1 MSQPDNPWGQPTP
14 PKRPGRPLGLVLWL
28 ALLVAVV
35 LGIVWLAG
43 SWPDRLNATE
53 DYARVVLG
61 LAMVAFV
68 STGLIAGR
76 RLDLGQTLRN
86 VALWAAIVLVL
97 AVGYTFREDTQRI
110 GARVMAEF
118 VPGYAAPSSA
128 TETVLSAGPGGH
140 FRIIGTVNGTQITF
154 LVDTGATD
162 IVLSPADARRLGI
175 DTRTLNYSRIY
186 ETANGIGRAAPTTLA
201 SLRIGPK
208 TLTDQQAAINQAEMR
223 ESLLGMAF
231 FRNSAS
237 FEVRGSTLFI
247 RWH

>member
-1 MSQPDNPWGQPTP
+1 M
-14 PKRPGRPLGLVLWL
+14 GLVLWL
-28 ALLVAVV
+28 ALLAAVV
-35 LGIVWLAG
+35 LGVVWLAG
-43 SWPDRLNATE
+43 AWPDRLRETE
-53 DYARVVLG
+53 DYVR
-61 LAMVAFV
+61 LAMGLVMIAFV
-68 STGLIAGR
+68 STGLIAMR

-86 VALWAAIVLVL
+86 LALWAAIVLVI

-118 VPGYAAPSSA
+118 VPGYAAPASA
-128 TETVLSAGPGGH
+128 TETVLAAGPGGH
-140 FRIIGTVNGTQITF
+140 FRVTGTVNGTEITF

-162 IVLSPADARRLGI
+162 IVLSPGDARRLGI
-175 DTRTLNYSRIY
+175 DTRMLDYSRVY

-208 TLTDQQAAINQAEMR
+208 TFTSQPAAINQAEMR

-237 FEVRGSTLFI
+237 FEIRGSTLFI
-247 RWH
+247 RWY